1 MNLENSTIPTPA
13 PSTKRT
19 RKDML
24 FPGFLKKE
32 LTEEISRSYTP
43 SIIAMEPP
51 LTPGTSIVPPT
62 RSPFKNIFN
71 QFSFISLLV
80 FSGSSLEK
88 AQPAPHRRGPCP
100 FQCPPFQGKISL
112 KVGGR
117 KIREL
122 QTV

>member
-1 MNLENSTIPTPA
+1 
-13 PSTKRT
+13 
-19 RKDML
+19 
-24 FPGFLKKE
+24 
-32 LTEEISRSYTP
+32 
-43 SIIAMEPP
+43 MEPP
-51 LTPGTSIVPPT
+51 LTPGTSILPPT
-62 RSPFKNIFN
+62 HSPFKNIFN

-100 FQCPPFQGKISL
+100 FQCPPFQGKSSL

>member
-1 MNLENSTIPTPA
+1 MMSLSYIP
-13 PSTKRT
+13 R
-19 RKDML
+19 
-24 FPGFLKKE
+24 
-32 LTEEISRSYTP
+32 
-43 SIIAMEPP
+43 IIAMEPP

-62 RSPFKNIFN
+62 HSPFKNIFN

-100 FQCPPFQGKISL
+100 FQCPPFKGKISL

-117 KIREL
+117 KIHEL